1 MGSCLSANDRALYWM
16 QAEALVPPWT
26 NADLSVPGQAT
37 RDAWH
42 VLPAR
47 ACFLH
52 LPESVDRR
60 VYHEEEPNRFGF
72 WAQGENMSKLGV
84 AVVGVGVLGKR
95 HAENLCC
102 AIPGARLVAVADS
115 DSSRASQVASQL
127 EIEDFYPGMEDL
139 VKREDIQAVVI
150 ATPAKYHAEGIE
162 MAAKAGK
169 HVFCEKPMALTLA
182 DADAVLA
189 AANKAGIQLQIG
201 FMRRYDP
208 AYASARKRIEAGE
221 IGDPVIFKSV
231 GRDKE
236 PPPPSFLQSGVNGT
250 LFSDA
255 AIHDF
260 DLVRWLMDDEVAAV
274 HSFAGLVACP
284 ELAEFNDID
293 ACLVNLRLERGGIGN
308 VEAFRKASYGYDI
321 RTEVLGTQGALQI
334 GYLQQTAHLVLT
346 GTGIAYD
353 VVDHWL
359 SRFADAYLNE
369 LRAFVGSIAADR
381 PVWPAGEDGRRAL
394 AVALAAEQSYRES
407 RPIALTV
414 AAPSPS
420 SAKA

>member
-1 MGSCLSANDRALYWM
+1 
-16 QAEALVPPWT
+16 
-26 NADLSVPGQAT
+26 
-37 RDAWH
+37 
-42 VLPAR
+42 
-47 ACFLH
+47 
-52 LPESVDRR
+52 
-60 VYHEEEPNRFGF
+60 
-72 WAQGENMSKLGV
+72 MSKLGV

-95 HAENLCC
+95 HAENLRC
-102 AIPGARLVAVADS
+102 AIPEARLVALADS
-115 DSSRASQVASQL
+115 DERRASQVASKL
-127 EIEDFYPGMEDL
+127 EAEHHYDKMEDL
-139 VKREDIQAVVI
+139 VKREDVQAVVI
-150 ATPAKYHAEGIE
+150 ASPSKYHAQGIE
-162 MAAKAGK
+162 IAAEAGK

-182 DADAVLA
+182 DADAALA
-189 AANKAGIQLQIG
+189 AVTRAGVQLQIG

-236 PPPPSFLQSGVNGT
+236 PPPPSFLQSGANGT

-260 DLVRWLMDDEVAAV
+260 DLVRWLMDDEVVAV

-284 ELAEFNDID
+284 QLAEFDDID
-293 ACLVNLRLERGGIGN
+293 ACLVNLRLKRGGMGN

-321 RTEVLGTQGALQI
+321 RTEILGTRGALQV
-334 GYLQQTAHLVLT
+334 GYLQHTAELVLT
-346 GTGIAYD
+346 GAGISHD

-369 LRAFVGSIAADR
+369 LRAFVGAIVAGR
-381 PVWPAGEDGRRAL
+381 PVLPTGDDGRCAL

-407 RPIALTV
+407 RPIALT
-414 AAPSPS
+414 AATP
-420 SAKA
+420 